1 MHNLHGWNKT
11 KVNLKAGTNRTT
23 KILLIGE
30 HKNGALLNGQE
41 GYHLFHCDTVVQAWD
56 LVYRYRPHFIILNLD
71 KSDRAALSD
80 FQECR
85 ALAGD
90 LPIIVAA
97 PSHLRRPLMKA
108 LEHRALAVIS
118 TSVMRQGVGKV
129 LHDLEVRPE

>member
-1 MHNLHGWNKT
+1 
-11 KVNLKAGTNRTT
+11 
-23 KILLIGE
+23 
-30 HKNGALLNGQE
+30 
-41 GYHLFHCDTVVQAWD
+41 VVQAWD